1 MVVTCFWIL
10 QFSIFRKWSYRRKL
24 DGELEDAEQKV
35 PEIRKTDNNVCELS
49 MIQEPATNGVKRMME
64 TMEILMTLERSYE
77 LITSMPTVVFLR
89 QSILVT
95 IFLELELELLQQSSL
110 KVWPGKPQKQALGM
124 VEGTTTAT
132 AVLPP
137 EPVPS
142 GFTAERSPLQE
153 DTLLLFFFSFFF
165 PFSLWNIDLNVYK
178 LNSLQNKIRL
188 MYVIDV
194 QSQTVEALFSQE
206 TRIAC

>member
-153 DTLLLFFFSFFF
+153 DTLLLFFSPFLSFLTVKYWF
-165 PFSLWNIDLNVYK
+165 K
-178 LNSLQNKIRL
+178 CLQIEL
-188 MYVIDV
+188 PP
-194 QSQTVEALFSQE
+194 E
-206 TRIAC
+206 